1 MTNSRHKKFLASKTS
16 PIIEKR
22 SHISSWIPA
31 TKIKKPNK
39 INGVVE
45 FFKENTNSPALNKLV
60 SQVEQRQHLQAC
72 LYEALE
78 SVNLGNLASEI
89 EPGVISPAGEL
100 KLQVSQGSVGAKL
113 KQRLPSL
120 ATYLRKS
127 GWEIQSLSVRVTPGL
142 SISAKAKIL
151 NSQLMSHKVMPESGK
166 NAWANLAKS
175 LPEDSKLLDSIKL
188 LLEKVSNK

>member
-1 MTNSRHKKFLASKTS
+1 MTNSPHKKFLASKTT
-16 PIIEKR
+16 PNTQKR
-22 SHISSWIPA
+22 SALSSWTPA
-31 TKIKKPNK
+31 KIIKKTNK

-45 FFKENTNSPALNKLV
+45 FFKENSNSPALNKLV

-78 SVNLGNLASEI
+78 SVNLGNLAQEI
-89 EPGVISPAGEL
+89 EPGVISPNGEL
-100 KLQVSQGSVGAKL
+100 KLQVSQGAVGAKL

-127 GWEIQSLSVRVTPGL
+127 GWEIQTLTVRVTPGL
-142 SISAKAKIL
+142 SISSRARIL
-151 NSQLMSHKVMPESGK
+151 NTQNMSAKVMTESGK

-175 LPEDSKLLDSIKL
+175 LPQDSKLLDSIKQ
-188 LLEKVSNK
+188 LLEKVSK

>member
-1 MTNSRHKKFLASKTS
+1 MTNSPHKKFLASKTTPS
-16 PIIEKR
+16 TQKR
-22 SHISSWIPA
+22 SVLSSWTPA
-31 TKIKKPNK
+31 KINKKPNK

-78 SVNLGNLASEI
+78 SVNLGNLAQEI
-89 EPGVISPAGEL
+89 EPGVISPNGEL
-100 KLQVSQGSVGAKL
+100 KLQVSQGAVGAKL

-127 GWEIQSLSVRVTPGL
+127 GWEIQTLTVRVTPGL
-142 SISAKAKIL
+142 SISSRARIL
-151 NSQLMSHKVMPESGK
+151 NTQNMSAKVMTESGK

-175 LPEDSKLLDSIKL
+175 LPQDSKLLDSIKQ
-188 LLEKVSNK
+188 LLEKVSK

>member
-1 MTNSRHKKFLASKTS
+1 MTNSPHKKFLASKTTPS
-16 PIIEKR
+16 TQKR
-22 SHISSWIPA
+22 SVLSSWTPA
-31 TKIKKPNK
+31 KINKKPNK

-78 SVNLGNLASEI
+78 SVNLGNLAQQI
-89 EPGVISPAGEL
+89 EPGVISPNGEL
-100 KLQVSQGSVGAKL
+100 KLQVSQGAVGAKL

-127 GWEIQSLSVRVTPGL
+127 GWEIQTLTVRVTPGL
-142 SISAKAKIL
+142 SISSRARIL
-151 NSQLMSHKVMPESGK
+151 NTQNMSAKVMTESGK

-175 LPEDSKLLDSIKL
+175 LPQDSKLLDSIKQ
-188 LLEKVSNK
+188 LLEKVSK

>member
-1 MTNSRHKKFLASKTS
+1 MTNSPHKKFLASKTT
-16 PIIEKR
+16 PNTQKR
-22 SHISSWIPA
+22 SALSSWTPVKI
-31 TKIKKPNK
+31 IKKTNK

-45 FFKENTNSPALNKLV
+45 FFKENSNSPALNKLV

-78 SVNLGNLASEI
+78 SVNLGNLAQEI
-89 EPGVISPAGEL
+89 EPGVISPNGEL
-100 KLQVSQGSVGAKL
+100 KLQVSQGAVGAKL

-127 GWEIQSLSVRVTPGL
+127 GWEIQTLTVRVTPGL
-142 SISAKAKIL
+142 SISSRARIH
-151 NSQLMSHKVMPESGK
+151 NTQNMSTKVMTESGK

-175 LPEDSKLLDSIKL
+175 LPQDSKLLDSIKQ
-188 LLEKVSNK
+188 LLEKVSK

>member
-1 MTNSRHKKFLASKTS
+1 MTNSPHKKFLASKTT
-16 PIIEKR
+16 PNTQKR
-22 SHISSWIPA
+22 SALSSWTPA
-31 TKIKKPNK
+31 KIIKKTNK

-45 FFKENTNSPALNKLV
+45 FFKENSNSPALNKLV

-78 SVNLGNLASEI
+78 SVNLGNLAQEI
-89 EPGVISPAGEL
+89 EPGVISPNGEL
-100 KLQVSQGSVGAKL
+100 KLQVSQGAVGAKL

-127 GWEIQSLSVRVTPGL
+127 GWEIQTLSVRVTPGL
-142 SISAKAKIL
+142 SISSRARIL
-151 NSQLMSHKVMPESGK
+151 NTQNMSTKVMTESGK

-175 LPEDSKLLDSIKL
+175 LPQDSKLLDSIKQ
-188 LLEKVSNK
+188 LLEKVSK

>member
-1 MTNSRHKKFLASKTS
+1 MTDFRDKKFLKPKTT
-16 PIIEKR
+16 PISEKR
-22 SHISSWIPA
+22 GSTGTWIPS
-31 TKIKKPNK
+31 KKGKKSNK

-45 FFKENTNSPALNKLV
+45 FFKENSNSPALNQLV

-78 SVNLGNLASEI
+78 AVNLGNLASEI
-89 EPGVISPAGEL
+89 EPGVISSTGEL
-100 KLQVSQGSVGAKL
+100 KLQVSQGAIGAKL

-142 SISAKAKIL
+142 SISAKSKEP
-151 NSQLMSHKVMPESGK
+151 NSQNMSTKVMPKSGK
-166 NAWANLAKS
+166 DAWANLAKS
-175 LPEDSKLLDSIKL
+175 LPQDSKLLDSIKKL
-188 LLEKVSNK
+188 LSKVTK

>member
-1 MTNSRHKKFLASKTS
+1 MTNSSHKKFLVAKTT
-16 PIIEKR
+16 PKPEKR
-22 SHISSWIPA
+22 SSVGSWIPA
-31 TKIKKPNK
+31 KRNKKPNK

-78 SVNLGNLASEI
+78 SVNLGNLAGEI
-89 EPGVISPAGEL
+89 EPGVISPSGEL
-100 KLQVSQGSVGAKL
+100 KLQVSQGAVGAKL

-127 GWEIQSLSVRVTPGL
+127 GWEIQTLTVRVTPGL

-151 NSQLMSHKVMPESGK
+151 NTQNMSTKVMPESGK

-175 LPEDSKLLDSIKL
+175 LPQDSKLLDSIKQ
-188 LLEKVSNK
+188 LLEKVSK